1 MHKLLSTTALA
12 AVVTL
17 GAAALAQTERTM
29 FVRGDDFQSTG
40 AIHLELDG
48 MDDHPPVKGIP
59 LTADIVN
66 THIQYLQ
73 DGNKITNEETSHFYR
88 DSEGRTR
95 RENKLVLAGHEGD
108 APTMIMIS
116 DPVAHTRFVL
126 NTKRK
131 EADEMSGPG
140 DPGPS
145 DVMFMKKHA
154 DELVVTGGRQTS
166 RGANNETT
174 EDLGSQSMEGVTA
187 HGTRTS
193 HVIPAGKIGNEKPIT
208 VTTESW
214 YSAELGMEVLRVHK
228 DPWAGEVTTKI
239 TDVRRG
245 EPDASLFIP
254 PADYKV
260 DKVDRN
266 KQVIRIEKDPP
277 IVIE

>member
-1 MHKLLSTTALA
+1 MRKLLSTTALA

-17 GAAALAQTERTM
+17 GVAALAQTERTM
-29 FVRGDDFQSTG
+29 VLRGDDFQSAG

-48 MDDHPPVKGIP
+48 MDDHPPVKGNP

-126 NTKRK
+126 NTRRK

-140 DPGPS
+140 GPGPS
-145 DVMFMKKHA
+145 DVMFMKKRA
-154 DELVVTGGRQTS
+154 DEQVVTGGRQTS

-174 EDLGSQSMEGVTA
+174 EDLGAQSMEGVTA

-228 DPWAGEVTTKI
+228 DPWAGEVTTKV

>member
-1 MHKLLSTTALA
+1 MRKLLSTTALA

-29 FVRGDDFQSTG
+29 VVRGDDLQSAG

-48 MDDHPPVKGIP
+48 MDDHQPVKGIP

-126 NTKRK
+126 NTRRK

-140 DPGPS
+140 GPGPS
-145 DVMFMKKHA
+145 DVMFLKKHA
-154 DELVVTGGRQTS
+154 DEQVVTARRQTS
-166 RGANNETT
+166 SAANETT
-174 EDLGSQSMEGVTA
+174 EGLGTQSMEGVTA

-214 YSAELGMEVLRVHK
+214 YSDELGMEVLRVHK
-228 DPWAGEVTTKI
+228 DPWAGEVTTKV

-260 DKVDRN
+260 DKVDGN
-266 KQVIRIEKDPP
+266 KQVIRIEKAPP